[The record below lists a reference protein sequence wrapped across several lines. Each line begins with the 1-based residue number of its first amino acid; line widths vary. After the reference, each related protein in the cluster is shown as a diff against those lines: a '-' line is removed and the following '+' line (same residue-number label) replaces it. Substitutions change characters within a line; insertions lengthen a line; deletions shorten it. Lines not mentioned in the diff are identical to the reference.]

1 MTGLT
6 TGDRQGQGNAAYAV
20 AVISFPDH
28 IDYVVFQPRGDLS
41 LRTLPQIRDAV
52 VTCLLKTGR
61 ALIDLSSLHCGQA
74 ELLTVF
80 PTALV
85 RAGGWPAARLVVF
98 GADATLRL
106 MIDSADITDLV
117 PVANDLPSA
126 RALLSQRPVRVE
138 HERHLPL
145 HHSAP
150 ATARLSLRQTC
161 TAWSLSEAVMDTA
174 ELVVSELVTNAV
186 EHARSRSLLTLSH
199 TGSALRIAVRD
210 YRLTPIP
217 RPWALDVAA
226 PRGRGLH
233 LITVLTDTWAVDQ
246 HPDGKTV
253 WALLACTPI
262 TKQPGQ

>member
-1 MTGLT
+1 
-6 TGDRQGQGNAAYAV
+6 V
-20 AVISFPDH
+20 AVISFHDH

-41 LRTLPQIRDAV
+41 LRTLSQIRDAV
-52 VTCLLKTGR
+52 VACLLKTGR
-61 ALIDLSSLHCGQA
+61 ALIDLSGLHCGQA
-74 ELLTVF
+74 ELLSVF

-98 GADATLRL
+98 GADAGLRL
-106 MIDSADITDLV
+106 MLDSASIADLV

-138 HERHLPL
+138 HERHLPP

-161 TAWSLSEAVMDTA
+161 TAWSLPEAVVDTA

-186 EHARSRSLLTLSH
+186 VHAHSPSLLTLSQ
-199 TGSALRIAVRD
+199 TGSTLRIAVRD

-217 RPWALDVAA
+217 RPRPIDIAA

-233 LITVLTDTWAVDQ
+233 LVTAVTDTWAVDQ

-253 WALLACTPI
+253 WALLAWTPI
-262 TKQPGQ
+262 TKQPRQ

>member
-1 MTGLT
+1 
-6 TGDRQGQGNAAYAV
+6 
-20 AVISFPDH
+20 
-28 IDYVVFQPRGDLS
+28 
-41 LRTLPQIRDAV
+41 
-52 VTCLLKTGR
+52 
-61 ALIDLSSLHCGQA
+61 
-74 ELLTVF
+74 
-80 PTALV
+80 
-85 RAGGWPAARLVVF
+85 
-98 GADATLRL
+98 
-106 MIDSADITDLV
+106 
-117 PVANDLPSA
+117 
-126 RALLSQRPVRVE
+126 
-138 HERHLPL
+138 
-145 HHSAP
+145 
-150 ATARLSLRQTC
+150 
-161 TAWSLSEAVMDTA
+161 MDTA

-217 RPWALDVAA
+217 RPWALDIAA